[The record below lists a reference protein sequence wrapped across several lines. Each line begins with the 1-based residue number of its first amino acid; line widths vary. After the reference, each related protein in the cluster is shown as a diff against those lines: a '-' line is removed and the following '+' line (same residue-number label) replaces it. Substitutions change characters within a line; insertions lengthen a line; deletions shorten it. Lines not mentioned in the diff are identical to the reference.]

1 MIDFLGKRRFYY
13 LFSLILIIVGLVSF
27 IAKGKKSLGIDFT
40 GGTMINLKFSERIGE
55 EKLNNIRKRFTEA
68 GINGQ
73 LQYVGGERKELLVKV
88 KYNPDENIEKK
99 IKEIIEEIGKFSYSS
114 TFVGPSVSRHL
125 ASYSLKAIL
134 LAIIAMLIYIGFR
147 FEFKFGVVAMLT
159 LLHDVIISVGIY
171 TLTGREISV
180 PIIAALLAIAGYSVN
195 DTIIVFD
202 RIREN
207 LKISRREDYY
217 TLINKSINQTLA
229 RTLITSL
236 TTLVTC
242 ITLFVFGRG
251 DVSDFGFSLTIG
263 IAIGTFSSIGVASSI
278 LYEWH
283 IRSKVKKEIRL

>member
-13 LFSLILIIVGLVSF
+13 LFSIALIIVGLVFLIARGKNSF
-27 IAKGKKSLGIDFT
+27 GIDFT
-40 GGTMINLKFSERIGE
+40 GGTMINLKFSEKITG
-55 EKLNNIRKRFTEA
+55 EKLDSIRSGLNIA
-68 GINGQ
+68 GIKGQ
-73 LQYVGGERKELLVKV
+73 IQYIGSEKKELIVKV
-88 KYNPDENIEKK
+88 KGASDERIEKK
-99 IKEIIEEIGKFSYSS
+99 IRKIAEALGKFSYSS

-125 ASYSLKAIL
+125 ISYSLKAIF
-134 LAIIAMLIYIGFR
+134 LAVIAMLIYIGFR
-147 FEFKFGVVAMLT
+147 FEFRFGIAAMLA

-171 TLTGREISV
+171 LLTGKEINT
-180 PIIAALLAIAGYSVN
+180 PIVAAFLTIVGYSVN

-217 TLINKSINQTLA
+217 TLINKSINQTIS

-242 ITLFVFGRG
+242 ITLWIFGRG

-263 IAIGTFSSIGVASSI
+263 IVIGTFSSIGVASAI

-283 IRSKVKKEIRL
+283 IRSKIKR